1 MSSPVKVSF
10 EFFPPKT
17 PEAASHLWP
26 RVQRLASVKPEFM
39 TVTYGAGGLNGE
51 GTKLTVDSAETLK
64 ALTGVPTGAHMTC
77 MATTK
82 DMLMDMADALW
93 ARGIK
98 HIVALRGDKPKD
110 PALRHQPDDQYFA
123 YTHELVSALKARHAF
138 EISVGAY
145 PEKHPLSPDVA
156 TDLAFLKGKC
166 DAGADRAITQ
176 FFFNNDNFFR
186 FRDKAVAAG
195 VKVDIIPG
203 VLPVMN
209 YDNMLRFANSCQAQ
223 VPDWL
228 KAQLEPI
235 KDDQTAFSAAATALL
250 ARQCEEL
257 VQQGATHL
265 HFYSLNHDEMPYK
278 ACQRLGLV
286 P

>member
-1 MSSPVKVSF
+1 MNGNVKVSF

-26 RVQRLASVKPEFM
+26 RVQKLASIKPEFM

-51 GTKLTVDSAETLK
+51 GPKLTIESAAMLKTLSG
-64 ALTGVPTGAHMTC
+64 AATGAHMTC

-82 DMLMDMADALW
+82 DMLMAMADELW
-93 ARGIK
+93 TRGIT
-98 HIVALRGDKPKD
+98 HIVALRGDRPRD
-110 PALRHQPDDQYFA
+110 PSLRSQPDDCYFA
-123 YTHELVSALKARHAF
+123 YTHELVSALKAHHDF
-138 EISVGAY
+138 QISVAAY
-145 PEKHPLSPDVA
+145 PEKHPESPDVA
-156 TDLAFLKGKC
+156 TDIAFLKGKC

-176 FFFNNDNFFR
+176 FFFDNDNYFR
-186 FRDKAVAAG
+186 FRDRAAAAG

-203 VLPVMN
+203 VLPIMH
-209 YDNMLRFANSCQAQ
+209 YDNMLRFANNCQAR

-228 KAQLEPI
+228 KNRLEPI
-235 KDDQTAFSAAATALL
+235 KDDPEAFAAATTELL
-250 ARQCEEL
+250 ARQCEDL
-257 VQQGATHL
+257 VRQGVTHL

>member
-1 MSSPVKVSF
+1 MSSNVKISF

-26 RVQRLASVKPEFM
+26 RVQKLASVKPEFM

-51 GTKLTVDSAETLK
+51 GTKLTIESAETLK
-64 ALTGVPTGAHMTC
+64 TLTGAPTGAHMTC

-82 DMLMDMADALW
+82 DTLMNMADELW
-93 ARGIK
+93 KRGIT

-110 PALRHQPDDQYFA
+110 PSLRNQPDDQYFT
-123 YTHELVSALKARHAF
+123 YTHELITALKARHAF
-138 EISVGAY
+138 QISVGAY
-145 PEKHPLSPDVA
+145 PEKHPESPDVA
-156 TDLAFLKGKC
+156 SDIAFLKVKC

-176 FFFNNDNFFR
+176 FFFDNDHFFR
-186 FRDKAVAAG
+186 FRDEAVAAG

-203 VLPVMN
+203 VLPIMN

-235 KDDQTAFSAAATALL
+235 KNDPAAFSAATAELL

-257 VQQGATHL
+257 VQQGVTHL

>member
-1 MSSPVKVSF
+1 MSSNVKISF

-17 PEAASHLWP
+17 PEAANNLWP
-26 RVQRLASVKPEFM
+26 RVQKLASIKPEFM

-51 GTKLTVDSAETLK
+51 GTLLTIESAEKVRTLTS
-64 ALTGVPTGAHMTC
+64 APTGAHMTC
-77 MATTK
+77 MATPK
-82 DMLMDMADALW
+82 DVLMGMADELW

-110 PALRHQPDDQYFA
+110 PTLRNKPDDQYFA
-123 YTHELVSALKARHAF
+123 YAHELVSALKARHAF
-138 EISVGAY
+138 QISVGAY
-145 PEKHPLSPDVA
+145 PEKHPEAPDLA
-156 TDLAFLKGKC
+156 TDIFFLKQKC

-176 FFFNNDNFFR
+176 FFFENDNFFR
-186 FRDKAVAAG
+186 FRDQAVAAG
-195 VKVDIIPG
+195 VTVDIIPG
-203 VLPVMN
+203 VLPIMN

-228 KAQLEPI
+228 KARLEPI
-235 KDDQTAFSAAATALL
+235 KNDPAAFAAATTDIL
-250 ARQCEEL
+250 AEQCEAL
-257 VQQGATHL
+257 VKAGATHL
-265 HFYSLNHDEMPYK
+265 HFYSLNHDDLPYK